1 MNIGENIRKRRIELN
16 ISQQKLAILTGYK
29 TRSSISK
36 IEKGCTELS
45 HSKLSTFSNV
55 LNTSLDYLLTGIA
68 PSTENRNMIISNSP
82 EDISEPEEFRTSTEP
97 ASEKIVAVILAGG
110 QSTRNHQNT
119 PNQFVNVLGK
129 PVILYTLESYQNHPA
144 ITAIYVVSLSGWENI
159 ITAYAKKYN
168 ITKLSG
174 IIPAGDTGI
183 LSVKSATEWLSP
195 KLNYQDIIIF
205 QEATRPMV
213 SIEMISNVIRCA
225 QEYGSA
231 IMFEPMDEHIQF
243 IQNDS
248 SGLEYIERS
257 RLISIQSPEAYRF
270 RKVHRLFM
278 EAQKTQHSFEETCC
292 AMLMYKLGKKL
303 TFCPGNRYNIKIVR
317 QEDLKIFNS
326 LIEQK

>member
-16 ISQQKLAILTGYK
+16 MSQQKLAELTGYK

-45 HSKLSTFSNV
+45 HSKLNTFSNV
-55 LNTSLDYLLTGIA
+55 LNTSIDYLLTGIA
-68 PSTENRNMIISNSP
+68 PSKDNKNMIINNS
-82 EDISEPEEFRTSTEP
+82 IVFTSEPEELQSSTEP
-97 ASEKIVAVILAGG
+97 DSEKIVAVILAGG

-119 PNQFVNVLGK
+119 PNQFVNVHGK

-144 ITAIYVVSLSGWENI
+144 ITAIYVVSISGWENI
-159 ITAYAKKYN
+159 ITAYAKEYN

-174 IIPAGDTGI
+174 IIPAGETGI

-195 KLNYQDIIIF
+195 KLSYQDIIIF

-213 SIEMISNVIRCA
+213 SVEMISNVIRCA

-231 IMFEPMDEHIQF
+231 IMFEPMDEHLQF
-243 IQNDS
+243 IQTDS
-248 SGLEYIERS
+248 LGLEYIERS
-257 RLISIQSPEAYRF
+257 KLISIQSPEAYRF
-270 RKVHRLFM
+270 RIVHQLFM
-278 EAQKTQHSFEETCC
+278 EAQKMQHIFEETCC

-303 TFCPGNRYNIKIVR
+303 IFCPGNRYNIKIVR
-317 QEDLKIFNS
+317 QEDIKIFHS
-326 LIEQK
+326 LIDKK